1 MVLIFYVW
9 VGAARLRD
17 RTNEIDEERRSREI
31 GEFREALHLIGLMGA
46 LRLIGSMRL

>member
-9 VGAARLRD
+9 VGAARRRD

-31 GEFREALHLIGLMGA
+31 REFSEFKEIREALSTVIHKA
-46 LRLIGSMRL
+46 L